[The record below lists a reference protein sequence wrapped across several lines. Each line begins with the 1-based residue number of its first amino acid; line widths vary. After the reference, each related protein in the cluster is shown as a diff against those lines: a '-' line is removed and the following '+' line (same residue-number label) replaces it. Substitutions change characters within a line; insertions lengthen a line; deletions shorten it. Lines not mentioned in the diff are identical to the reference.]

1 MTLRTRIAIIF
12 SCAVLAIGAA
22 VWNAVD
28 LVLTRSFGDLERLEA
43 THRMAQATRALA
55 NEVDNLNNVVADY
68 SAWDDAYAYL
78 AHPTK
83 AFVSSNLTDDTFT
96 RLRLEVIVLL
106 DNRGVVV
113 WGRNIDAKADHTSP
127 LSAAWR
133 TQLVPRTP
141 LVYHT
146 KTNSLTSGLTMV
158 GGEPWLI
165 SSQPITTSKN
175 EGPIRGT
182 LIMGR
187 RLDGAYVQRLERITA
202 LNLRLVP
209 LTPED
214 AGPTGATVSLDSP
227 GRLTA
232 RSVLKDVNRRGA
244 VAMVMAMSRE
254 IDAQRRL
261 AQVTLLAFTIAGAL
275 VFLTITLGT
284 VERYILKRTAAIGSV
299 VRGVREDGNL
309 SVRVHDRWHD
319 EIGEVSIALNDLLAT
334 LEQRNGELEH
344 ARAQAL
350 QASKYTSEFVANM
363 GHEIRTPL
371 NGVVGMTSMLL
382 ETPLSAD
389 QRELVGTARRSAE
402 ALLLVLNDI
411 RDVSKMEAGQLAVE
425 HASFEVEPL
434 AQPEQSPA
442 PSKIGIGLRVLVV
455 EDNEINQQVTRRLLE
470 RQGCRVETANDGS
483 EGIAAVQREVFDLV
497 LMDCQMPGVDGYEA
511 TRRIRGLGRQ
521 YADLP
526 IVALTAS
533 TRPDE
538 RARCL
543 TSGMNDCLT
552 TPLRPG
558 ELARVVTELTP
569 AA

>member
-28 LVLTRSFGDLERLEA
+28 LVLTRSFGDLERHEA
-43 THRMAQATRALA
+43 THRMAQATRALT

-96 RLRLEVIVLL
+96 RLRLEVIVFL

-113 WGRNIDAKADHTSP
+113 WGRNIDATADHTSP

-146 KTNSLTSGLTMV
+146 KTNALTSGLTMV

-165 SSQPITTSKN
+165 SSQPVTTSKN

-214 AGPTGATVSLDSP
+214 AGPTGTTVSLDSP

-232 RSVLKDVNRRGA
+232 RSVLKDVNRREA
-244 VAMVMAMSRE
+244 VAMVMVMSRE

-284 VERYILKRTAAIGSV
+284 VERYILKRTAAIGSF

-319 EIGEVSIALNDLLAT
+319 EIGEVSIALNDLLAA
-334 LEQRNGELEH
+334 LEQRNGELEQ
-344 ARAQAL
+344 ARAEAL
-350 QASKYTSEFVANM
+350 QASKHTS
-363 GHEIRTPL
+363 
-371 NGVVGMTSMLL
+371 
-382 ETPLSAD
+382 
-389 QRELVGTARRSAE
+389 
-402 ALLLVLNDI
+402 
-411 RDVSKMEAGQLAVE
+411 AVE
-425 HASFEVEPL
+425 HVPFEVEPP
-434 AQPEQSPA
+434 AQLEQSPA
-442 PSKIGIGLRVLVV
+442 PPKVGIGLRVLVV
-455 EDNEINQQVTRRLLE
+455 EDNEITQKVTRRLLE
-470 RQGCRVETANDGS
+470 RQGCSVEMANDGS
-483 EGIAAVQREVFDLV
+483 EGIAAVQRQVFDLV
-497 LMDCQMPGVDGYEA
+497 LMDCQMPGIDGYEA

-533 TRPDE
+533 TLPDE
-538 RARCL
+538 RTRCL

-552 TPLRPG
+552 KPLRPG
-558 ELARVVTELTP
+558 ELARVVTELKP